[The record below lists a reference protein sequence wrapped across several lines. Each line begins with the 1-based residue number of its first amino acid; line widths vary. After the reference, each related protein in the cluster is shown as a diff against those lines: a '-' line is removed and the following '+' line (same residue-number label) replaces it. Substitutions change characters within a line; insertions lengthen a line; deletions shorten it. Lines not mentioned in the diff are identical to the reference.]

1 MKRKLTLLL
10 SLVLIFTSVG
20 FLGSCKDY
28 DEDRYTDLNHR
39 LNDLNLSLKDY
50 IGVQL
55 DVLKGQIDKL
65 EKAQKACQENCNTKF
80 AELNTEIQN
89 LKTAVDTKADKEVVN
104 ALKTKVDN
112 LVVEVA
118 TLQTTVQTLQTKIT
132 EIKTLYDNL
141 EPRVKANEDNITE
154 LQTVF
159 GTLNSTVVQLKASV
173 VEILTKLPKI
183 EENATAIATLESV
196 VTNLKTELNTKI
208 DGVKTTAETALAKA
222 NSNYTYI
229 ENVKNLV
236 DNLRTEYNA
245 YTLQT
250 NANIEQLR
258 NDLAAC
264 QTECQNIRDE
274 LADIEA
280 ELLDKIDDNTDK
292 ITDLTTKYDELV
304 AADTELANKLNTLKT
319 DVANNTQAISDLED
333 AVNQL
338 TGRVNAIVNAI
349 NSMITGIIVQGT
361 NNPVFGT
368 YAMPINSRS
377 NVLMAFMGKADQDFT
392 FPTQAT
398 GNYVYPEQAL
408 TAAEVSMLGGGI
420 MESLSYPSGVTLIS
434 DAEDNAGTIYVTIN
448 PTGKNFTGAELSLEN
463 SQMKKSGVKLS
474 PLAESNALLTFGYT
488 RSVANGFYEAKAKV
502 TQEDIDG
509 GNVQLFNFNT
519 DGFKSIVK
527 DLMNGGGFNTTN
539 AALTV
544 YNQLNGFLDANAA
557 TASYLDVDGNKRN
570 VYSQYNVAATAI
582 KPLSY
587 STGQAFYG
595 KSTLPGY
602 ERAEAL
608 IDRLAGEI
616 SSKIKTALKKVYDN
630 AMDKWTEIRPEMKRL
645 AVAQIKQA
653 TGEVVLNVTFKASW
667 TDISGNVYHFGM
679 NGTNLAIYDSQNKL
693 ITDLNSTDY
702 GMSGWVLNADGT
714 VTATLTDTALYN
726 YLSTSIMSVNELTTA
741 LNNFINDVNDMLAF
755 SKFESLVDKSSN
767 YVATALKKILDIINS
782 RGIAFVNQAV
792 LHMQPCML
800 VSTPAGTYMGIN
812 SVSAPVVSTS
822 TDITLI
828 PTSYTAEILTPAF
841 KKHVACV
848 NVIKGGASAQAG
860 NAECKAALDA
870 VNSQDMMNKVI
881 DGNIRSI
888 ALSNLKSGYS
898 YQFAYSAVD
907 YHGKIC
913 TKRVVVRVQ

>member
-154 LQTVF
+154 LQTMF

-434 DAEDNAGTIYVTIN
+434 DAEDNAGTLYVTIN
-448 PTGKNFTGAELSLEN
+448 PTGKDFTGAELKIEN

-488 RSVANGFYEAKAKV
+488 RSAANGFYEAKAKV
-502 TQEDIDG
+502 TGDDINSG
-509 GNVQLFNFNT
+509 KVQMVDFDAN
-519 DGFKSIVK
+519 GFKNIAK
-527 DLMNGGGFNTTN
+527 DLVNGNGFNMTS
-539 AALTV
+539 AILTV
-544 YNQLNGFLDANAA
+544 YNQFNGFLDANAA
-557 TASYLDVDGNKRN
+557 TASYVDVDGNSHS
-570 VYSQYNVAATAI
+570 VYSQYNLAATAI

-595 KSTLPGY
+595 KVTLPGY
-602 ERAEAL
+602 EQAEAF
-608 IDRLAGEI
+608 IDRMANRI
-616 SSKIKTALKKVYDN
+616 SKKIKDAMRKAYNT
-630 AMDKWTEIRPEMKRL
+630 AMDKWNNMRPEMKKL
-645 AVAQIKQA
+645 AVAQINSNS
-653 TGEVVLNVTFKASW
+653 GEVILNITFKATW
-667 TDISGNVYHFGM
+667 DDEAGNVFHFGNH
-679 NGTNLAIYDSQNKL
+679 NGKLAIFDQNNTL
-693 ITDLNSTDY
+693 VAELSNADY

-714 VTATLTDTALYN
+714 VTATVTDTLLYN
-726 YLSTSIMSVNELTTA
+726 YLAESIMSVNELVDA
-741 LNNFINDVNDMLAF
+741 LNNFIDDVNGLLEF
-755 SKFESLVDKSSN
+755 TKFEKLVDKGAD
-767 YVATALKKILDIINS
+767 YVTAYLKKILELVNK
-782 RGIAFVNQAV
+782 RGIAFVNKAV
-792 LHMQPCML
+792 LRMQPCML
-800 VSTPAGTYMGIN
+800 VAVSDGTYMGLN
-812 SVSAPVVSTS
+812 SVSTPVISKSTEL
-822 TDITLI
+822 TLM

-848 NVIKGGASAQAG
+848 NVMKDGASAQAG
-860 NAECKAALDA
+860 DAACKAALDA
-870 VNSQDMMNKVI
+870 VNGQELMNKVI
-881 DGNIRSI
+881 DGNIRAIS
-888 ALSNLKSGYS
+888 LSGLKSGYT

-913 TKRVVVRVQ
+913 TKRTVVHVQ

>member
-50 IGVQL
+50 ISVQL

-65 EKAQKACQENCNTKF
+65 EKAQKECQENCSTKL
-80 AELNTEIQN
+80 AQLDVEIIN
-89 LKTAVDTKADKEVVN
+89 LKTAVDNKADKAVVE

-112 LVVEVA
+112 LVVEIA
-118 TLQTTVQTLQTKIT
+118 TLQTTVQELKTKIT
-132 EIKTLYDNL
+132 EIQTLYANL
-141 EPRVKANEDNITE
+141 EPRVKANEDNITV
-154 LQTVF
+154 LQTMF
-159 GTLNSTVVQLKASV
+159 GTLNSTVVQLKATV
-173 VEILTKLPKI
+173 IDILTKLPKI
-183 EENATAIATLESV
+183 EENANAITALGTV
-196 VTNLKTELNTKI
+196 VDNLKTELNTKI
-208 DGVKTTAETALAKA
+208 NEVKEKAESALAKA
-222 NSNYTYI
+222 NSNYTFM

-245 YTLQT
+245 YTLKTDADIQ
-250 NANIEQLR
+250 QLTS
-258 NDLAAC
+258 DLVSC
-264 QTECQNIRDE
+264 QTECQDIRNE
-274 LADIEA
+274 LADVEA
-280 ELLDKIDDNTDK
+280 DLLAKIQNNTTS
-292 ITDLTTKYDELV
+292 IADLITKYTDLV
-304 AADTELANKLNTLKT
+304 AADAELSTKLSKLET
-319 DVANNTQAISDLED
+319 DVNANTKAISDLED
-333 AVNQL
+333 TVNTL
-338 TGRVNAIVNAI
+338 TGRVNAIVNAL
-349 NSMITGIIVQGT
+349 NSMITGILVQGT

-368 YAMPINSRS
+368 FAMPTNSRT
-377 NVLMAFMGKADQDFT
+377 NVLIAFMGKSNQDFT

-398 GNYVYPEQAL
+398 GNYVYPTQVL
-408 TAAEVSMLGGGI
+408 TAEEVSMIGSGI
-420 MESLSYPSGVTLIS
+420 MNSVNYPGGCTLLS

-448 PTGKNFTGAELSLEN
+448 PTGKNFTGAELTLEN
-463 SQMKKSGVKLS
+463 SQMKQSGVKLS

-488 RSVANGFYEAKAKV
+488 RTAANGFYEAKAKV
-502 TQEDIDG
+502 TQADIDM
-509 GNVQLFNFNT
+509 GNVQLFNFDT
-519 DGFKSIVK
+519 EGFKSIIK
-527 DLMNGGGFNTTN
+527 DLMNRGGFNSTN

-602 ERAEAL
+602 EQAEAL
-608 IDRLAGEI
+608 IDRIANTLN
-616 SSKIKTALKKVYDN
+616 SKIKNALKKVYDN
-630 AMDKWTEIRPEMKRL
+630 GMAKWKSLRPNMKKL
-645 AVAQIKQA
+645 AVVQIKSA
-653 TGEVVLNVTFKASW
+653 THEVVFNVTFKASW
-667 TDISGNVYHFGM
+667 QDISGTTYHFGM
-679 NGTNLAIYDSQNKL
+679 NGTKLAIYDSTNKL
-693 ITDLNSTDY
+693 ITDLNSSES
-702 GMSGWVLNADGT
+702 GMSSWTLNSDGT
-714 VTATLTDTALYN
+714 VTATVTDNALYN
-726 YLSTSIMSVNELTTA
+726 YLSTSIMSVNELNKA
-741 LNNFINDVNDMLAF
+741 LNKFIDDVNSMLE
-755 SKFESLVDKSSN
+755 SYKYESLVDKSSN
-767 YVATALKKILDIINS
+767 YVAATLKKILDMINK

-792 LHMQPCML
+792 LRMQPCML

-812 SVSAPVVSTS
+812 SVAAPVVSKS

-848 NVIKGGASAQAG
+848 NVLKDGESAQAG

-870 VNSQDMMNKVI
+870 VNSQAMMNKVI

-888 ALSNLKSGYS
+888 ALTNLKSGYS

-913 TKRVVVRVQ
+913 TKRVVVLVQ